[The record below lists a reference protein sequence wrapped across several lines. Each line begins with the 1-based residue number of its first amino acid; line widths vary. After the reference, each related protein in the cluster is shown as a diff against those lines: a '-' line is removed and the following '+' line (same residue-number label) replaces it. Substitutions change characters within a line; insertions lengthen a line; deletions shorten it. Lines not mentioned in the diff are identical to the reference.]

1 MSSVDATTF
10 EIENQSGQNISNI
23 GGDQKIYYGD
33 RSRAARLG
41 KVLAALGLLLCL
53 AGLAML
59 IAVGVTT
66 ANSVVDATHAG
77 GLQTPYTQYLSSGW
91 PAAVVLLTG
100 GLIVNRVARIMVGR

>member
-1 MSSVDATTF
+1 MSSGDATTF
-10 EIENQSGQNISNI
+10 EIERQSAQNVSNI

-41 KVLAALGLLLCL
+41 KVLAALGLVLFV
-53 AGLAML
+53 AGLAVLM
-59 IAVGVTT
+59 AVGVTT

-91 PAAVVLLTG
+91 PAAVVLLAG
-100 GLIVNRVARIMVGR
+100 GQIVNRVARIMVGR